1 MHFQEINISQFKN
14 HEERHFV
21 FSEFCNVVV
30 GSNGSGK
37 TSLLDALHFL
47 CLTKSAFSSQDAT
60 CVLHGTTYFALKAK
74 VQEQKQAIEIVC
86 SYALNEK
93 KALLIDKKS
102 VEKFTE
108 HIGRL
113 PVVLMTPFDTD
124 MIRDGAETRR
134 KFLDNAIAQIEPKYL
149 VSLMRH
155 NKILLQRNA
164 ILKQFVEQNYVDQ
177 DLINTYNHSIL
188 PYCKEIY
195 QFREAFIVEF
205 LPHFQ
210 YYYGFL
216 TDHNEAVSINYI
228 SDCAQANFEEIFLS
242 KLKDDLTAQRT
253 TTGTHKDD
261 LVFEIKG
268 FGLKKYGSQGQQ
280 KSFVLAMKLALY
292 TLISAKKN
300 KKPILLMDDIFD
312 KLDEVRISK
321 LLALIDSDNFGQVF
335 ITDARPERSKQLMEG
350 QKKEVLVLEM

>member
-1 MHFQEINISQFKN
+1 MHFQQINISQFKN
-14 HEERHFV
+14 HQDKHFV

-47 CLTKSAFSSQDAT
+47 CLTKSAFASQDAT
-60 CVLHGTTYFALKAK
+60 CVQHGQSYFALKAK

-86 SYALNEK
+86 SYALSEK
-93 KALLIDKKS
+93 KALLIDKKP
-102 VEKFTE
+102 VEKFAE

-134 KFLDNAIAQIEPKYL
+134 KFIDSAIAQIEPKYL
-149 VSLMRH
+149 LSLMRH

-164 ILKQFVEQNYVDQ
+164 ILKQFAEQNYVDQ
-177 DLINTYNHSIL
+177 DLINTYNQAIL

-195 QFREAFIVEF
+195 QFRTAFIAEF

-216 TDHNEAVSINYI
+216 TDQNEAVSIAYI
-228 SDCAQANFEEIFLS
+228 SDCAQADFEMLFLN
-242 KLKDDLTAQRT
+242 KLKEDLAAQRT
-253 TTGTHKDD
+253 TKGVHKDD
-261 LVFEIKG
+261 LVFEINN

-292 TLISAKKN
+292 ALISQKN
-300 KKPILLMDDIFD
+300 GKKPILLMDDIFD
-312 KLDEVRISK
+312 KLDELRIGK
-321 LLALIDSDNFGQVF
+321 LLALIDSDSFGQVF
-335 ITDARPERSKQLMEG
+335 ITDARPERSKQLMAS
-350 QKKEVLVLEM
+350 QKKEVLFLEM